1 MKNYTYLMLAIAL
14 LTVLGTSAQTPE
26 LGNAEAAQAMMKK
39 AQNLQ
44 KDIDRLKALEPLTKE
59 QLLLMLPETLGE
71 LKRTEHFAG
80 DEVGMGII
88 SVTGTYSTIG
98 EPEFVDTGDGG
109 EIPNKKNKTFSF
121 SVTDGAGP
129 GAPIFASMLMTSDL
143 NFTSVGENDEITPVT
158 VNGIKGR
165 QKYNN
170 KTIHTSIYFIYLD
183 RFSISATGAH
193 LTPEETS
200 AYFEKFDLG
209 ILSPKN

>member
-71 LKRTEHFAG
+71 LKRTKHFAG

-143 NFTSVGENDEITPVT
+143 NFTSVGENDEITSVT

-170 KTIHTSIYFIYLD
+170 KTIHTSMYFIYLD
-183 RFSISATGAH
+183 RFSIGATGAH

-200 AYFEKFDLG
+200 AYYEKFDLG

>member
-1 MKNYTYLMLAIAL
+1 MKNVKHWIIVILLLYGSSAL
-14 LTVLGTSAQTPE
+14 AQTPDQVDA
-26 LGNAEAAQAMMKK
+26 NAAESMMIK

-44 KDIDRLKALEPLTKE
+44 QDIERLKALQPLPKE

-71 LKRTEHFAG
+71 LKRTKHFAG

-88 SVTGTYSTIG
+88 SVSGTYSTIG